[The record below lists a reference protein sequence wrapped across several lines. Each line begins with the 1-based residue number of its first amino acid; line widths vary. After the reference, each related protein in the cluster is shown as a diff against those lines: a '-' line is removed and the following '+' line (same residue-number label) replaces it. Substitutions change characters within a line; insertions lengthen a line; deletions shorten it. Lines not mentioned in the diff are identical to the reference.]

1 MPPTPE
7 WPGATPRRKLEAGNC
22 SPVWLP
28 TPEAGSWKLDSRSQI
43 RDKSQK
49 TIVHRGQGLGG
60 FIPEL
65 DRVFHLPEL
74 FQRALSWKLEDGK
87 WRTKPSEAAAPPS
100 VRKQQE
106 RPPPLLP
113 SPKWQF
119 RQVSATP
126 AARRPWPPDVLH
138 SRRSD
143 VALVSNSSQCC
154 AACLSAA
161 REVAFVH
168 GPSTCNLD
176 QARRRSATS
185 LRLHATLHR
194 PLQRAHIAHAAAAGP
209 GPAGLCTA
217 DVGA

>member
-1 MPPTPE
+1 M
-7 WPGATPRRKLEAGNC
+7 
-22 SPVWLP
+22 
-28 TPEAGSWKLDSRSQI
+28 
-43 RDKSQK
+43 
-49 TIVHRGQGLGG
+49 
-60 FIPEL
+60 

-74 FQRALSWKLEDGK
+74 FQRWKLEDGK

-168 GPSTCNLD
+168 GPSTYNLD

-185 LRLHATLHR
+185 LRLHATLHW
-194 PLQRAHIAHAAAAGP
+194 PWQRSRLCSGTPMRSCAPCPATRISTWNAQAASTSLSRLASRRLRWHA
-209 GPAGLCTA
+209 
-217 DVGA
+217 

>member
-49 TIVHRGQGLGG
+49 TIVHRGQWLGG

-74 FQRALSWKLEDGK
+74 FQRWKLEDGK

-119 RQVSATP
+119 CQVSATP
-126 AARRPWPPDVLH
+126 AARRPWPPDVL
-138 SRRSD
+138 
-143 VALVSNSSQCC
+143 ALAAQRCGARVEFFAMLRIVLECC
-154 AACLSAA
+154 EGS
-161 REVAFVH
+161 
-168 GPSTCNLD
+168 G
-176 QARRRSATS
+176 
-185 LRLHATLHR
+185 LRPWAIDL
-194 PLQRAHIAHAAAAGP
+194 
-209 GPAGLCTA
+209 
-217 DVGA
+217 